1 MSIDVAQQAVNA
13 AFQIGVTG
21 AGLAAAWFVGN
32 RLSYHWQE
40 LRKRRDLDLGA
51 AEEFHR
57 IYGEFFA
64 TWKAW
69 NVSKKYRATCA
80 PPSDSQWA
88 LLQRAAVAEGAFE
101 ALLVKLSSEREL
113 SEDDESDLARLRQGF
128 QALRETIRVDKALD
142 WPADPTKENA
152 EKYAAFKE
160 LAARASLIFLG
171 GRRGMSAYRRSG
183 TVGEGG
189 RAAETMKAVTLRK
202 EDWYKA
208 TG

>member
-1 MSIDVAQQAVNA
+1 MSIDVAQPAVNA

-64 TWKAW
+64 TWKLW
-69 NVSKKYRATCA
+69 NVVKRYSTTSH
-80 PPSDSQWA
+80 PSTDSQWD
-88 LLQRAAVAEGAFE
+88 LLERAAATEGAFE

-113 SEDDESDLARLRQGF
+113 SEDDKSDLARLRQAF
-128 QALRETIRVDKALD
+128 QTLRETIRIDEVLD
-142 WPADPTKENA
+142 WPADPTSKNA

-171 GRRGMSAYRRSG
+171 GRRGTSTYRRLG
-183 TVGEGG
+183 AVGESE
-189 RAAETMKAVTLRK
+189 RAAETMKAVTVRRD
-202 EDWYKA
+202 DWYR
-208 TG
+208 TRG